1 MLRQVTGAGELR
13 QVDQLLQIAYQS
25 PTRERELALY
35 PAAQPDGLF
44 AVFDHGEP
52 VAAAGAF
59 AYGEFCWLGLVGTHP
74 GYAGQGL
81 ATRLSEHILDW
92 SREHGCV
99 SVALDASDRGRPVYE
114 RLGFQAAGAAVEL
127 VADASSDPASIQAAA
142 PAPAAPPAG
151 RAGRL
156 AGLRGFG
163 QGRSGLGAY
172 VVASSLGVWG
182 GAGAGVLRGV
192 APDGSRAFLQAD
204 GDHLAGY
211 LFARGSVLGPGA
223 ARDGAAAAGLVSAAL
238 TQAPGPVSL
247 IVPAGSVHL
256 DTLLGLGLRERRRL
270 THMRH
275 GEPQLPG
282 ERQLLVAQTSFAA
295 G

>member
-142 PAPAAPPAG
+142 PAPAAPTAG
-151 RAGRL
+151 LDGRL
-156 AGLRGFG
+156 ADLLEFDQGVFGGDRAALLR
-163 QGRSGLGAY
+163 A
-172 VVASSLGVWG
+172 VA
-182 GAGAGVLRGV
+182 A
-192 APDGSRAFLQAD
+192 DGSRAILQAD

-211 LFARGSVLGPGA
+211 LYARGSVLGPGA

>member
-1 MLRQVTGAGELR
+1 VILRPVTGAGELR
-13 QVDQLLQIAYQS
+13 QVDQLLQVAYQS

-81 ATRLSEHILDW
+81 ATRLSEHILAW

-127 VADASSDPASIQAAA
+127 VADASSDPASIRAAA
-142 PAPAAPPAG
+142 AG
-151 RAGRL
+151 PTAGLNGRL
-156 AGLRGFG
+156 ADLLDFDHGVFGGDRAALLR
-163 QGRSGLGAY
+163 A
-172 VVASSLGVWG
+172 VA
-182 GAGAGVLRGV
+182 ADA
-192 APDGSRAFLQAD
+192 SRAYLQAD
-204 GDHLAGY
+204 GGRLTGY

-238 TQAPGPVSL
+238 ARAPGPVSL
-247 IVPAGSVHL
+247 IVPAGSIHL
-256 DTLLGLGLRERRRL
+256 DPLLELGLRERRRL
-270 THMRH
+270 THMRY
-275 GEPQLPG
+275 GEAQLPG

>member
-1 MLRQVTGAGELR
+1 MILRQVTSDSDLR
-13 QVDQLLQIAYQS
+13 QVDQLLQVAYQS

-59 AYGEFCWLGLVGTHP
+59 AYGAFCWLGLVGTHP

-99 SVALDASDRGRPVYE
+99 CVALDASEKGRPVYE
-114 RLGFQAAGAAVEL
+114 RLGFQPAGEAVEL
-127 VADASSDPASIQAAA
+127 VADAGRRPASN
-142 PAPAAPPAG
+142 PAQPAGPAAPSAARG
-151 RAGRL
+151 GGLAALLAFDQGVFGGDRAAL
-156 AGLRGFG
+156 LR
-163 QGRSGLGAY
+163 A
-172 VVASSLGVWG
+172 VA
-182 GAGAGVLRGV
+182 A
-192 APDGSRAFLQAD
+192 DGSRLYLRAD
-204 GDHLAGY
+204 GDRLAGY
-211 LFARGSVLGPGA
+211 LFARGNVFGPGA
-223 ARDGAAAAGLVSAAL
+223 ARDAAAAAGLVSAAL

-247 IVPAGSVHL
+247 IVPACSAHL
-256 DTLLGLGLRERRRL
+256 EPLLGLGLRERRRL

-282 ERQLLVAQTSFAA
+282 ERQLLLAQTSFAA

>member
-1 MLRQVTGAGELR
+1 MLRQVTGESELR
-13 QVDQLLQIAYQS
+13 QVDQLLQVAYQS

-44 AVFDHGEP
+44 AVFAEGEP

-59 AYGEFCWLGLVGTHP
+59 AYGAFCWLGLVGTHP

-92 SREHGCV
+92 SREHGCA

-114 RLGFQAAGAAVEL
+114 RLGFQAVGDAVEL
-127 VADASSDPASIQAAA
+127 VADAAPSPASI
-142 PAPAAPPAG
+142 PAGSAGPAAP
-151 RAGRL
+151 
-156 AGLRGFG
+156 
-163 QGRSGLGAY
+163 RSGLNGSLADLLEFDQG
-172 VVASSLGVWG
+172 VFGGDRAALLRAVA
-182 GAGAGVLRGV
+182 A
-192 APDGSRAFLQAD
+192 DGSRVHLQAD
-204 GDHLAGY
+204 GDRLAGY
-211 LFARGSVLGPGA
+211 LFARGNVVGPGA
-223 ARDGAAAAGLVSAAL
+223 ARDAAAAAGLVSAAL

-247 IVPAGSVHL
+247 IVPAGSAHL

-275 GEPQLPG
+275 GELELPG

>member
-1 MLRQVTGAGELR
+1 MLRPVTTDSQLR
-13 QVDQLLQIAYQS
+13 QVDQLLQVAYQS

-44 AVFDHGEP
+44 AVFDYGEP

-59 AYGEFCWLGLVGTHP
+59 AYGAFCWLGLVGTHP

-99 SVALDASDRGRPVYE
+99 CVALDASEKGRPVYE
-114 RLGFQAAGAAVEL
+114 RLGFQPAGEAVEL
-127 VADASSDPASIQAAA
+127 VSDAGRRPASN
-142 PAPAAPPAG
+142 PAGPAAPSPARG
-151 RAGRL
+151 GSL
-156 AGLRGFG
+156 ADLLAFD
-163 QGRSGLGAY
+163 
-172 VVASSLGVWG
+172 
-182 GAGAGVLRGV
+182 RGV
-192 APDGSRAFLQAD
+192 FGGDRAALLRAVAADDSRLYRQAD
-204 GDHLAGY
+204 GDRLAGY
-211 LFARGSVLGPGA
+211 LFARGNVFGPGA
-223 ARDGAAAAGLVSAAL
+223 ARDAAAAAGLVSAAL
-238 TQAPGPVSL
+238 TQAPSPVSL
-247 IVPAGSVHL
+247 IVPAGSAHL
-256 DTLLGLGLRERRRL
+256 ETLLGLGLRERRRL

-275 GEPQLPG
+275 GGPQLPG

>member
-13 QVDQLLQIAYQS
+13 QVDQLLQVAYQS

-44 AVFDHGEP
+44 AFFDHGEP

-127 VADASSDPASIQAAA
+127 VADASSDPATIRAAAAGPAA
-142 PAPAAPPAG
+142 PAAG
-151 RAGRL
+151 LNGRL
-156 AGLRGFG
+156 ADLLEFDQGVFGGDRAALLR
-163 QGRSGLGAY
+163 A
-172 VVASSLGVWG
+172 VA
-182 GAGAGVLRGV
+182 A
-192 APDGSRAFLQAD
+192 DGSRVHLCQAD
-204 GDHLAGY
+204 GNHLAGY

-223 ARDGAAAAGLVSAAL
+223 ARDGAAAASLVSAAL
-238 TQAPGPVSL
+238 TQAPGPATL
-247 IVPAGSVHL
+247 IVPAGSAHL
-256 DTLLGLGLRERRRL
+256 DPLLGLGLRERRRL

-275 GEPQLPG
+275 GELQLPG
-282 ERQLLVAQTSFAA
+282 ERHLLVAQTSFAA